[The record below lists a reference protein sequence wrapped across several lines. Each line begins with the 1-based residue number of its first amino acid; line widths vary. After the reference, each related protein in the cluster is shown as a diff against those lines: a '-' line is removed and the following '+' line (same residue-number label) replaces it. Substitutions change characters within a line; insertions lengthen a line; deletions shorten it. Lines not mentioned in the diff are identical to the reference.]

1 MTKKITNL
9 TVNEKIRVTSKL
21 VDMTGT
27 TPVVLV
33 NRGGLYNFNKGVLLF
48 VKLDMDLAKT
58 NNRLGEGFFDIIGDL
73 NLDIKDIRLLKTN
86 LNNIYDDTI
95 LAAAQSLSIDENVED
110 RIIIEGKKSTDFA
123 INNISRFRFD
133 ISKLV
138 GELNYED
145 RYQIIFA
152 VAVKALKSDTKFS
165 IYNPEE
171 IKEQA
176 EICGVNITR
185 VSGLNNLYKY
195 DKKEIG
201 PVTEYINLFTGS
213 LITIIKTVSTKSNK
227 TPLGL
232 NIAYNRGKENSLN
245 LINNRLTTS
254 AQYEIVKNSDIYYIE
269 DYTGARKYYYLKT
282 ISKSQEL
289 IKMLGIK
296 HLEGYQTFYLCE
308 EDYSYLLENQNGE
321 ITEIKVYNKIDDL
334 VEFTI
339 SNGLTKIKKVKTKTS
354 DIIYRWTNNKLTT
367 ILDNLNTSDKLYIS
381 YDELSR
387 IKEIKTNQQQNYKVT
402 ISYTSGG
409 YEFTY
414 YINDLQASK
423 LVYEDGNSELT
434 INYHKTYGVT
444 EEDKIVTIHKN
455 SFLIYDRVELS
466 ESQIKV
472 ANEEVKVTA
481 KKYYEYYKG
490 LTKSTDIFGNK
501 LYYYFGNAG
510 TCEMIMDGKARIK
523 SYEYSNNFEIPR
535 LIRESDVQNN
545 GKCLIENAS
554 FESDNNL
561 FEKETL
567 GWKISGNVASK
578 LEVRRGGVYKQ
589 RYLHISHEE
598 SETIVITQDLKNIEQ
613 NNYELVGFVKLK
625 QTEENNKVKL
635 KLALKGSYNLNQNT
649 VNYQKEVEETK
660 ETINFKKLTT
670 GKLTLPEGITN
681 LKMQIEI
688 TITGGKGEV
697 SLDDFK
703 LYPNENNSI
712 DNIIEN
718 GHLESIKNQLPIGYK
733 FENISTD
740 RTVDGI
746 VFNDCRDEH
755 LPVLG
760 NYVMHFSSCI
770 EDTNINKTM
779 TKEIKIRGKANDV
792 YTFSAFGKG
801 EVTSNQTFKISIIA
815 TKSSIRV
822 GYKEIE
828 FRKNFDQ
835 WQAVIGQMETTG
847 TYDKIVVKISY
858 NGTKDVYVDCI
869 QLRNSSYGIN
879 YSYDKSGN
887 LSEIIENNKSINLLY
902 GDNNALKKVINAN
915 GTSYDL
921 EYNEEGNLKEIKNV
935 NGIKIE
941 YIYDNNQNVTET
953 KVYNNQECLYS
964 TKATYDS
971 NNNKTSTTD
980 EFGKIT
986 RYEYEKV
993 NTIKNI
999 KYSNQLIKEY
1009 KYDELDN
1016 LKKVLMSK
1024 KSGSTTNNLQANE
1037 IAGYNALN
1045 DIVGIGELRGT
1056 RYTYT
1061 YDKYGRI
1068 VEIACGE
1075 NNKTL
1080 EKYGYKER
1088 SNTCIDSIIYEHE
1101 LGNNTGKKT
1110 KYYYDDEDRVIKIT
1124 KQAEDEEEII
1134 NYQYDEMGNVSQAQE
1149 VKNGTEHYYSY
1160 NEDKLIRYI
1169 NSNDEQIEYEYD
1181 KLNNV
1186 QSINYRNNQY
1196 QRTYDYFY
1204 DYETTNKTITSY
1216 FNKLNEKYQNEIVL
1230 AGKTGNGMYGLYQKE
1245 NTAKIN
1251 SEKNYDTY
1259 VFKDKYDSISYDLDT
1274 ANVNRANNDFK
1285 SEFISDKTILLWIL
1299 PTSQTIVGQ
1308 ENIII
1313 LGKNIVDSQGSLTN
1327 KSIANL
1333 YVTEDGK
1340 LAYRTSGS
1348 TTLKGETTSMLK
1360 PNEWNLI
1367 GISINR
1373 KNQSKK
1379 TYCKIMLNEEITSS
1393 FEIDE
1398 KVEDI
1403 KYLTIANKLETNTTI
1418 QTTSN
1423 QNPNDNLLKIPFE
1436 LTMIM
1441 IGIDQYTQSDI
1452 KQIYREGK
1460 EVLTANISTQGYGMS
1475 YEQKDKIKEGYELI
1489 SLNGNAVSTNGR
1501 VPTINKTVELTSND
1515 KDGMFIT
1522 DTILRRMVYY
1532 NNITKTN
1539 QNALSV
1545 LAYELGLKEE
1555 GTVSLR
1561 FKYDEKLARN
1571 NNTIITFKK
1580 EQTEIL
1586 SFYFNESKNLKVS
1599 INGKE
1604 VASNIIISEDWNSL
1618 TFTYK
1623 NNMLLYYINGVR
1635 KKAMT
1640 LTKIDLTSSTTYVG
1654 NINEYGEK
1662 TYSGRFEKLIF
1673 NNEYSSDIECQKLN
1687 KIDTINIY
1695 YGQNQLGQVVRKE
1708 IDTGKNKIQINYE
1721 YDKTRISKEKHED
1734 EDIAYTYNEV
1744 GKISRRQVIKA
1755 NEVIEDVSYEYN
1767 ELGMLIKEQN
1777 NLTDQIKEY
1786 EYDGNG
1792 DRTAYY
1798 EKKGEIVEREYDY
1811 SYNDDDEF
1819 DALTRIKDI
1828 KNNKTYYI
1836 TYGANKCGQPIKMW
1850 LKEKEQNLL
1859 WEDKNL
1865 IQIGEHIK
1873 YSYNTEGIRTK
1884 KETEEGTTEYSLI
1897 GSKIMKME
1905 KVTSSG
1911 KITMYFTYDQRD
1923 ELQSVT
1929 ESNKEYYYIKDIT
1942 GNIIKIKD
1950 EEGNSIVEYKYD
1962 AYGKVEKTI
1971 IENNNVSKYNPFIYK
1986 GYYYDEETELYYC
1999 NTRYYSPEIGRW
2011 ISIDDVST
2019 LNPSSING
2027 LNLYSYANN
2036 NPINIHYNTTLASA
2050 GFVGGGMLSSIG
2062 SSVGG
2067 GLMYVSGSGN
2077 LSSPSRNLSSVPGW
2091 LGTLSTGLDHGFTMI
2106 NPIRS
2111 AIACLQFTDLWDL
2124 MRLDG
2129 VTELPGTL
2137 SKVAT
2142 GIGWGLSIAGGAIA
2156 GYEKYA
2162 SGASL
2167 SSAIAGGIINAGI
2180 SIGAMY
2186 ASTAIATAAMGALV
2200 ASSLAIPGGVIIV
2213 GGAIIAV
2220 VAGIA
2225 INHLFTKLEIGG
2237 NTIEGHLNDFVDWLI
2252 FWD

>member
-27 TPVVLV
+27 TPVVVV

-58 NNRLGEGFFDIIGDL
+58 NNRLGEGYFDIIGDL

-95 LAAAQSLSIDENVED
+95 LAAAQSISIDENVED

-321 ITEIKVYNKIDDL
+321 ITEIKVYNKTDDL

-339 SNGLTKIKKVKTKTS
+339 SNGLTKIKKIKTKTS

-423 LVYEDGNSELT
+423 LVYEDGNNELT

-598 SETIVITQDLKNIEQ
+598 DETIVITQDLKNIEQ

-649 VNYQKEVEETK
+649 VNYQKKVEETK

-801 EVTSNQTFKISIIA
+801 EVTSNQTFKISVIA

-1024 KSGSTTNNLQANE
+1024 KSGSTTNNLQVNE

-1088 SNTCIDSIIYEHE
+1088 SNTYIDSIIYEHE

-1186 QSINYRNNQY
+1186 QSINYRDNQY

-1436 LTMIM
+1436 LSMIM

-1522 DTILRRMVYY
+1522 DTILKRMVYY

-1640 LTKIDLTSSTTYVG
+1640 LTKIDLTSSTTYIG

-1792 DRTAYY
+1792 DRTAYC
-1798 EKKGEIVEREYDY
+1798 EKKGEIVEKEYNY

-1836 TYGANKCGQPIKMW
+1836 TYDANKCGQPIKMW

-2011 ISIDDVST
+2011 ISIDDVDYLDPESV
-2019 LNPSSING
+2019 SG
-2027 LNLYSYANN
+2027 LNLYCYCMND
-2036 NPINIHYNTTLASA
+2036 PINKYDPSGHFVISAIIIGAGIGFLTSYISDVISEMQDGFDWSDFNTFEDNWLKYVGATL
-2050 GFVGGGMLSSIG
+2050 GGAI
-2062 SSVGG
+2062 G
-2067 GLMYVSGSGN
+2067 GLGAGLATTILANGVGNMVEAAFSGDISNFGDAMIQFALGGVLGGLGYGASKYVAGIFADKKISGILGN
-2077 LSSPSRNLSSVPGW
+2077 LSDNTKVNKRLAKAGFGNLKIGKHGITTVHEKMYKK
-2091 LGTLSTGLDHGFTMI
+2091 LGFEAL
-2106 NPIRS
+2106 
-2111 AIACLQFTDLWDL
+2111 
-2124 MRLDG
+2124 
-2129 VTELPGTL
+2129 E
-2137 SKVAT
+2137 K
-2142 GIGWGLSIAGGAIA
+2142 GLSY
-2156 GYEKYA
+2156 GYD
-2162 SGASL
+2162 
-2167 SSAIAGGIINAGI
+2167 
-2180 SIGAMY
+2180 
-2186 ASTAIATAAMGALV
+2186 
-2200 ASSLAIPGGVIIV
+2200 IIV
-2213 GGAIIAV
+2213 G
-2220 VAGIA
+2220 
-2225 INHLFTKLEIGG
+2225 F
-2237 NTIEGHLNDFVDWLI
+2237 I
-2252 FWD
+2252 F

>member
-27 TPVVLV
+27 TPVVVV
-33 NRGGLYNFNKGVLLF
+33 NQGGLYNFNKGVLLF

-58 NNRLGEGFFDIIGDL
+58 NNRLGEGYFDIIGDF

-110 RIIIEGKKSTDFA
+110 RIIIEGKKSADFA

-171 IKEQA
+171 IKELA
-176 EICGVNITR
+176 EICGVKITR

-213 LITIIKTVSTKSNK
+213 LITIIKMVSTNSNK

-232 NIAYNRGKENSLN
+232 SIAYNRGKENSLN

-321 ITEIKVYNKIDDL
+321 TTEIKVYNKIDDL

-367 ILDNLNTSDKLYIS
+367 IQDNLNTSNKLYIR

-402 ISYTSGG
+402 ISYTSEG

-414 YINDLQASK
+414 YINNLQASK

-501 LYYYFGNAG
+501 LYYYFENAG
-510 TCEMIMDGKARIK
+510 TCEMIMDDKARIK

-733 FENISTD
+733 FVNISTD

-746 VFNDCRDEH
+746 VLNDCRDEH

-770 EDTNINKTM
+770 DDTNIDKIM

-801 EVTSNQTFKISIIA
+801 EVTSNQSFKISITA
-815 TKSSIRV
+815 TKSLIRV

-828 FRKNFDQ
+828 FRKNFNQ

-847 TYDKIVVKISY
+847 AYDKIVVKISY

-999 KYSNQLIKEY
+999 KYSNRLIKEY

-1024 KSGSTTNNLQANE
+1024 KLGSTTSNLQANE
-1037 IAGYNALN
+1037 IVGYNALN

-1088 SNTCIDSIIYEHE
+1088 SNTYIDSIIYEHE

-1186 QSINYRNNQY
+1186 QSINYRDNQY

-1274 ANVNRANNDFK
+1274 ANVNRANNYFK

-1367 GISINR
+1367 GISVNR

-1436 LTMIM
+1436 LSMIM

-1539 QNALSV
+1539 QNVLSV

-1640 LTKIDLTSSTTYVG
+1640 LTKIDLTSSTTYIG

-1798 EKKGEIVEREYDY
+1798 EKKGEIVEKEYDY

-1836 TYGANKCGQPIKMW
+1836 TYDANKCGQPIKMW
-1850 LKEKEQNLL
+1850 LKGKEQNLL

-1873 YSYNTEGIRTK
+1873 YSYNTKGIRTK
-1884 KETEEGTTEYSLI
+1884 KETEEGTTEYRLI

-2011 ISIDDVST
+2011 ISIDDVDYLDPESV
-2019 LNPSSING
+2019 SG
-2027 LNLYSYANN
+2027 LNLYCYCIND
-2036 NPINIHYNTTLASA
+2036 PINKYDPSGHFVISAIIIGAGIGFLTSYISDVISEMQDGFDWSDFNTFEDNWLKYVGATL
-2050 GFVGGGMLSSIG
+2050 GGAI
-2062 SSVGG
+2062 G
-2067 GLMYVSGSGN
+2067 GLGAGLATTILANGVGNMVEAAFSGDISNFGDAMIQFALGGVLGGLGYGASKYVAGIFADKKISGILGN
-2077 LSSPSRNLSSVPGW
+2077 LSDNTKVNKRLAKAGFGNLKIGKHGITTVHEKMYKK
-2091 LGTLSTGLDHGFTMI
+2091 LGFEAL
-2106 NPIRS
+2106 
-2111 AIACLQFTDLWDL
+2111 
-2124 MRLDG
+2124 
-2129 VTELPGTL
+2129 E
-2137 SKVAT
+2137 K
-2142 GIGWGLSIAGGAIA
+2142 GLSY
-2156 GYEKYA
+2156 GYD
-2162 SGASL
+2162 
-2167 SSAIAGGIINAGI
+2167 
-2180 SIGAMY
+2180 
-2186 ASTAIATAAMGALV
+2186 
-2200 ASSLAIPGGVIIV
+2200 IIV
-2213 GGAIIAV
+2213 G
-2220 VAGIA
+2220 
-2225 INHLFTKLEIGG
+2225 F
-2237 NTIEGHLNDFVDWLI
+2237 I
-2252 FWD
+2252 F

>member
-1 MTKKITNL
+1 
-9 TVNEKIRVTSKL
+9 
-21 VDMTGT
+21 MTGT
-27 TPVVLV
+27 TPVVVV

-58 NNRLGEGFFDIIGDL
+58 NNRLGEGYFDIIGDL

-95 LAAAQSLSIDENVED
+95 LAAAQSISIDENVED

-254 AQYEIVKNSDIYYIE
+254 AQYEIVKNSDVYYIE

-561 FEKETL
+561 FGKETL

-746 VFNDCRDEH
+746 VLNDCRDEH

-801 EVTSNQTFKISIIA
+801 EVTSNQTFKISVIA

-828 FRKNFDQ
+828 FRKNFNQ

-1088 SNTCIDSIIYEHE
+1088 SNTYIDSIIYEHE

-1186 QSINYRNNQY
+1186 QSINYRDNQY

-1274 ANVNRANNDFK
+1274 ANVNRANNDFR

-1313 LGKNIVDSQGSLTN
+1313 LEKNIVDSQGSLTN

-1850 LKEKEQNLL
+1850 LKGKEQNLL
-1859 WEDKNL
+1859 WEDKNI

-1873 YSYNTEGIRTK
+1873 YSYNTKGIRTK

-1971 IENNNVSKYNPFIYK
+1971 IENNSVSKYNPFIYK

-2091 LGTLSTGLDHGFTMI
+2091 LGTLSTGLDHGFTII

-2142 GIGWGLSIAGGAIA
+2142 GIGWGLSIAGGAI
-2156 GYEKYA
+2156 
-2162 SGASL
+2162 
-2167 SSAIAGGIINAGI
+2167 
-2180 SIGAMY
+2180 
-2186 ASTAIATAAMGALV
+2186 
-2200 ASSLAIPGGVIIV
+2200 IV
-2213 GGAIIAV
+2213 GWAIIAV

>member
-27 TPVVLV
+27 TPVVVV

-58 NNRLGEGFFDIIGDL
+58 NNRLGEGYFDIIGDL

-110 RIIIEGKKSTDFA
+110 RIIIEGKKSADFA

-321 ITEIKVYNKIDDL
+321 ITEIKVYNKTDDL

-354 DIIYRWTNNKLTT
+354 DIVYIWTNNKLTT

-402 ISYTSGG
+402 ISYTSEG

-481 KKYYEYYKG
+481 MKYYEYYKG

-598 SETIVITQDLKNIEQ
+598 DETIVITQDLKNIEQ

-718 GHLESIKNQLPIGYK
+718 GHLESIKNQLPMGYK

-746 VFNDCRDEH
+746 VLNDCRDEH

-779 TKEIKIRGKANDV
+779 SKEIKIRGKANDV

-801 EVTSNQTFKISIIA
+801 EVTSNQTFKISVIA

-1024 KSGSTTNNLQANE
+1024 KSGSTTSNLQANE

-1088 SNTCIDSIIYEHE
+1088 SNTYIDSIIYEHE

-1186 QSINYRNNQY
+1186 QSINYRDNQY

-1230 AGKTGNGMYGLYQKE
+1230 AGKTGKGMYGLYQKE

-1274 ANVNRANNDFK
+1274 ANVNRANNYFK

-1403 KYLTIANKLETNTTI
+1403 KYLTIANKIETNTTI
-1418 QTTSN
+1418 QTTSD

-1436 LTMIM
+1436 LSMII

-1640 LTKIDLTSSTTYVG
+1640 LTKIDLTSSTTYIG

-1662 TYSGRFEKLIF
+1662 TCSGRFEKLIF

-1798 EKKGEIVEREYDY
+1798 EKKGEIVEKEYDY

-1819 DALTRIKDI
+1819 DALTIIKDI

-1836 TYGANKCGQPIKMW
+1836 TYDANKCGQPIKMW

-1999 NTRYYSPEIGRW
+1999 NTRYYSPEIGRFLQV
-2011 ISIDDVST
+2011 SDVSE
-2019 LNPSSING
+2019 LNPHSING
-2027 LNLYSYANN
+2027 LNLYAYANN
-2036 NPINIHYNTTLASA
+2036 NPISYSYNNVSKKIVPTLSSFAMSTNMNVVLIPSTTGGSANKTSTNPLSFSVGLLTPEKYEMPSWMSVYAFYAKGTLGWGYTFGDGYSLASFSTGVLDA
-2050 GFVGGGMLSSIG
+2050 TFHTPKWFSSLPNDHCANPNIYLGFGTWNVNA
-2062 SSVGG
+2062 SVG
-2067 GLMYVSGSGN
+2067 
-2077 LSSPSRNLSSVPGW
+2077 
-2091 LGTLSTGLDHGFTMI
+2091 
-2106 NPIRS
+2106 
-2111 AIACLQFTDLWDL
+2111 
-2124 MRLDG
+2124 
-2129 VTELPGTL
+2129 
-2137 SKVAT
+2137 
-2142 GIGWGLSIAGGAIA
+2142 
-2156 GYEKYA
+2156 
-2162 SGASL
+2162 
-2167 SSAIAGGIINAGI
+2167 AGI
-2180 SIGAMY
+2180 SGTAEIISGTVGLQFGNAISIGVKGY
-2186 ASTAIATAAMGALV
+2186 VGIGFTIDFTNGIKFGIGLGLGYEI
-2200 ASSLAIPGGVIIV
+2200 SLNIDWYQ
-2213 GGAIIAV
+2213 
-2220 VAGIA
+2220 
-2225 INHLFTKLEIGG
+2225 LF
-2237 NTIEGHLNDFVDWLI
+2237 H
-2252 FWD
+2252 

>member
-27 TPVVLV
+27 TPVVVV
-33 NRGGLYNFNKGVLLF
+33 NQGGLYNFNKGVLLF

-110 RIIIEGKKSTDFA
+110 RIIIEGKKSADFA

-171 IKEQA
+171 IKELA

-213 LITIIKTVSTKSNK
+213 LITIIKMVSTNSNK

-232 NIAYNRGKENSLN
+232 SIAYNRGKENSLN

-321 ITEIKVYNKIDDL
+321 TTEIKVYNKIDDL

-339 SNGLTKIKKVKTKTS
+339 SNGLTKIKKVRTKTS

-367 ILDNLNTSDKLYIS
+367 IQDNLNTSNKLYIR

-423 LVYEDGNSELT
+423 LVYEEGNNELT

-510 TCEMIMDGKARIK
+510 TCEMIMDDKARIK

-598 SETIVITQDLKNIEQ
+598 DETIVITQDLKNIEQ

-697 SLDDFK
+697 ALDDFK

-733 FENISTD
+733 FVNISTD

-746 VFNDCRDEH
+746 VLNDCRDEH

-770 EDTNINKTM
+770 DDTNIDKIM

-801 EVTSNQTFKISIIA
+801 EVTSNQSFKISITA
-815 TKSSIRV
+815 TKSLIRV

-828 FRKNFDQ
+828 FRKNFNQ

-847 TYDKIVVKISY
+847 AYDKIVVRISY

-921 EYNEEGNLKEIKNV
+921 EYNEEGNLKEIKDI

-941 YIYDNNQNVTET
+941 YTYDNNQNVTEK

-999 KYSNQLIKEY
+999 KYSNRLIKEY

-1024 KSGSTTNNLQANE
+1024 KLGSTTSNLQANE
-1037 IAGYNALN
+1037 IVGYNALN

-1088 SNTCIDSIIYEHE
+1088 NNTYIDSIIYEHE

-1186 QSINYRNNQY
+1186 QSINYRDNQY

-1230 AGKTGNGMYGLYQKE
+1230 AGKTGKGMYGLYQKE

-1274 ANVNRANNDFK
+1274 ANVNRANNYFK

-1327 KSIANL
+1327 KTIANL

-1436 LTMIM
+1436 LSMIM

-1640 LTKIDLTSSTTYVG
+1640 LTKIDLTSSTTYIG

-1662 TYSGRFEKLIF
+1662 TCSGRFEKLIF

-1798 EKKGEIVEREYDY
+1798 EKKGEIVEKEYDY

-1836 TYGANKCGQPIKMW
+1836 TYDANKCGQPIKMW

-1873 YSYNTEGIRTK
+1873 YSYNTKGIRTK
-1884 KETEEGTTEYSLI
+1884 KETEEGTIEYSLI

-1999 NTRYYSPEIGRW
+1999 NTRYYSPELGRFLQV
-2011 ISIDDVST
+2011 SDVSE
-2019 LNPSSING
+2019 LNPHSING
-2027 LNLYSYANN
+2027 LNLYAYANN
-2036 NPINIHYNTTLASA
+2036 NPISYSYNNVSKKIVPTLSSSAMSTNMNVVLIPSTIGGSANKASTNPLSFSVGLLTPEKYEMPSWMSVYAFYAKGTLGWGYTFGDGYSLASFSTGVLDA
-2050 GFVGGGMLSSIG
+2050 TFHTPKWFSSLPNDHLANPNIYLGFGTWNVNA
-2062 SSVGG
+2062 SVG
-2067 GLMYVSGSGN
+2067 
-2077 LSSPSRNLSSVPGW
+2077 
-2091 LGTLSTGLDHGFTMI
+2091 
-2106 NPIRS
+2106 
-2111 AIACLQFTDLWDL
+2111 
-2124 MRLDG
+2124 
-2129 VTELPGTL
+2129 
-2137 SKVAT
+2137 
-2142 GIGWGLSIAGGAIA
+2142 
-2156 GYEKYA
+2156 
-2162 SGASL
+2162 
-2167 SSAIAGGIINAGI
+2167 AGI
-2180 SIGAMY
+2180 SGTAEIISGTVGLQFGDAISIDVKGYVGIGFTIDFTNGIKFGIGLGLGY
-2186 ASTAIATAAMGALV
+2186 EI
-2200 ASSLAIPGGVIIV
+2200 SLNIDWYE
-2213 GGAIIAV
+2213 
-2220 VAGIA
+2220 
-2225 INHLFTKLEIGG
+2225 LF
-2237 NTIEGHLNDFVDWLI
+2237 H
-2252 FWD
+2252 

>member
-27 TPVVLV
+27 TPVVVV

-58 NNRLGEGFFDIIGDL
+58 NNRLGEGYFDIIGDL

-269 DYTGARKYYYLKT
+269 DYTGARKYYYFKT

-1088 SNTCIDSIIYEHE
+1088 SNTYIDSIIYEHE

-1274 ANVNRANNDFK
+1274 ANVNRANNYFK

-1313 LGKNIVDSQGSLTN
+1313 FGKNIVDSQGSLTN

-1348 TTLKGETTSMLK
+1348 TTLKGETTSMIK

-1373 KNQSKK
+1373 KNQNKK
-1379 TYCKIMLNEEITSS
+1379 SHCKIMLNEEITSS

-1640 LTKIDLTSSTTYVG
+1640 LTKIDLTSSTTYIG

-1673 NNEYSSDIECQKLN
+1673 NNEYSSDIECQRLN

-1721 YDKTRISKEKHED
+1721 YDKTRISKEKHKD

-1792 DRTAYY
+1792 DRTAYC
-1798 EKKGEIVEREYDY
+1798 EKKGEIVEKEYDY

-1836 TYGANKCGQPIKMW
+1836 TYDANKCGQPIKMW

-2091 LGTLSTGLDHGFTMI
+2091 LGTLSTGLDHGFTII

-2142 GIGWGLSIAGGAIA
+2142 GIGWGLSIAGGAI
-2156 GYEKYA
+2156 
-2162 SGASL
+2162 
-2167 SSAIAGGIINAGI
+2167 
-2180 SIGAMY
+2180 
-2186 ASTAIATAAMGALV
+2186 
-2200 ASSLAIPGGVIIV
+2200 IV
-2213 GGAIIAV
+2213 GWAIIAV

>member
-27 TPVVLV
+27 TPVVVV

-58 NNRLGEGFFDIIGDL
+58 NNRLGEGYFDIIGDL

-95 LAAAQSLSIDENVED
+95 LAAAQSISIDENVED

-254 AQYEIVKNSDIYYIE
+254 AQYEIVKNSDVYYIE

-321 ITEIKVYNKIDDL
+321 ITEIKVYNKTDDL

-339 SNGLTKIKKVKTKTS
+339 SNGLTKIKKIKTKTS

-423 LVYEDGNSELT
+423 LVYEDGNNELT

-746 VFNDCRDEH
+746 VLNDCRDEH

-801 EVTSNQTFKISIIA
+801 EVTSNQTFKISVIA

-1088 SNTCIDSIIYEHE
+1088 SNTYIDSIIYEHE

-1274 ANVNRANNDFK
+1274 ANVNRANNYFK

-1313 LGKNIVDSQGSLTN
+1313 FGKNIVDSQGSLTN

-1348 TTLKGETTSMLK
+1348 TTLKGETTSMIK

-1373 KNQSKK
+1373 KNQNKK
-1379 TYCKIMLNEEITSS
+1379 SHCKIMLNEEITSS

-1436 LTMIM
+1436 LSMII

-1545 LAYELGLKEE
+1545 LAYVLGLKEN

-1586 SFYFNESKNLKVS
+1586 SFYFSESKNLKVS

-1640 LTKIDLTSSTTYVG
+1640 LTKIDLTSSTTYIG

-1673 NNEYSSDIECQKLN
+1673 NNEYSSDIECQRLN

-1721 YDKTRISKEKHED
+1721 YDKTRISKEKHKD

-1792 DRTAYY
+1792 DRTAYC
-1798 EKKGEIVEREYDY
+1798 EKKGEIVEKEYDY

-1836 TYGANKCGQPIKMW
+1836 TYDANKCGQPIKMW
-1850 LKEKEQNLL
+1850 LKGKEQNLL

-1873 YSYNTEGIRTK
+1873 YSYNTKGIRTK
-1884 KETEEGTTEYSLI
+1884 KETEEGTTEYNLI

-1999 NTRYYSPEIGRW
+1999 NTRYYSPELGRFLQV
-2011 ISIDDVST
+2011 SDVSE
-2019 LNPSSING
+2019 LNPHSING
-2027 LNLYSYANN
+2027 LNLYAYANN
-2036 NPINIHYNTTLASA
+2036 NPISYSYNNVSKKIVPTLSSSAMSTNMNVVLIPSTIGGSANKTSTNPLSFSVGLLTPEKYEMPSWMSGYAFYAKGTLGWGYTFGDGYSLASFSTGVLDA
-2050 GFVGGGMLSSIG
+2050 TFHTPKWFSSLPNDHLANPNIYLGFGTWNVNA
-2062 SSVGG
+2062 SVG
-2067 GLMYVSGSGN
+2067 
-2077 LSSPSRNLSSVPGW
+2077 
-2091 LGTLSTGLDHGFTMI
+2091 
-2106 NPIRS
+2106 
-2111 AIACLQFTDLWDL
+2111 
-2124 MRLDG
+2124 
-2129 VTELPGTL
+2129 
-2137 SKVAT
+2137 
-2142 GIGWGLSIAGGAIA
+2142 
-2156 GYEKYA
+2156 
-2162 SGASL
+2162 
-2167 SSAIAGGIINAGI
+2167 AGI
-2180 SIGAMY
+2180 SGTAEIISGTVGLQFGDAISIDVKGYVGIGFTIDFTNGIKFGIGLGLGY
-2186 ASTAIATAAMGALV
+2186 EI
-2200 ASSLAIPGGVIIV
+2200 SLNIDWYE
-2213 GGAIIAV
+2213 
-2220 VAGIA
+2220 
-2225 INHLFTKLEIGG
+2225 LF
-2237 NTIEGHLNDFVDWLI
+2237 H
-2252 FWD
+2252 

>member
-27 TPVVLV
+27 TPVVVV

-321 ITEIKVYNKIDDL
+321 ITEIKVYNKTDDL

-339 SNGLTKIKKVKTKTS
+339 SNGLTKIKKIKTKTS

-423 LVYEDGNSELT
+423 LVYEDGNNELT

-510 TCEMIMDGKARIK
+510 TCEMIMDDKARIK

-746 VFNDCRDEH
+746 VLNDCRDEH

-971 NNNKTSTTD
+971 NNNNKTSTTD

-1088 SNTCIDSIIYEHE
+1088 SNTYIDSIIYEHE

-1373 KNQSKK
+1373 KNQNKK
-1379 TYCKIMLNEEITSS
+1379 SHCKIVLNEEITSS

-1436 LTMIM
+1436 LSMIM

-1640 LTKIDLTSSTTYVG
+1640 LTKIDLTSSTTYIG

-1673 NNEYSSDIECQKLN
+1673 NNEYSSDIECQRLN

-1798 EKKGEIVEREYDY
+1798 EKKGEIVEKEYDY

-1836 TYGANKCGQPIKMW
+1836 TYDANKCGQPIKMW

-1873 YSYNTEGIRTK
+1873 YSYNTKGIRTK

-2011 ISIDDVST
+2011 ISIDDVDYLDPESV
-2019 LNPSSING
+2019 SG
-2027 LNLYSYANN
+2027 LNLYCYCMND
-2036 NPINIHYNTTLASA
+2036 PINKYDPSGHFVISAIIIGAGIGFLTSYISDVISEMQDGFDWSDFNTFEDNWLKYVGATL
-2050 GFVGGGMLSSIG
+2050 GGAI
-2062 SSVGG
+2062 G
-2067 GLMYVSGSGN
+2067 GLGAGLATTILANGVGNMVEAAFSGDISNFGDAMIQFALGGVLGGLGYGASKYVAGIFADKKISGILGN
-2077 LSSPSRNLSSVPGW
+2077 LSDNTKVNKRLAKAGFGNLKIGKHGITTVHEKMYKK
-2091 LGTLSTGLDHGFTMI
+2091 LGFEAL
-2106 NPIRS
+2106 
-2111 AIACLQFTDLWDL
+2111 
-2124 MRLDG
+2124 
-2129 VTELPGTL
+2129 E
-2137 SKVAT
+2137 K
-2142 GIGWGLSIAGGAIA
+2142 GLSY
-2156 GYEKYA
+2156 GYD
-2162 SGASL
+2162 
-2167 SSAIAGGIINAGI
+2167 
-2180 SIGAMY
+2180 
-2186 ASTAIATAAMGALV
+2186 
-2200 ASSLAIPGGVIIV
+2200 IIV
-2213 GGAIIAV
+2213 G
-2220 VAGIA
+2220 
-2225 INHLFTKLEIGG
+2225 F
-2237 NTIEGHLNDFVDWLI
+2237 I
-2252 FWD
+2252 F

>member
-27 TPVVLV
+27 TPVVVV

-58 NNRLGEGFFDIIGDL
+58 NNRLGEGYFDIIGDL

-95 LAAAQSLSIDENVED
+95 LAAAQSISIDENVED

-321 ITEIKVYNKIDDL
+321 TTEIKVYNKIDDL

-746 VFNDCRDEH
+746 VLNDCRDEH

-822 GYKEIE
+822 GCKEIE

-1088 SNTCIDSIIYEHE
+1088 SNTYIDSIIYEHE

-1274 ANVNRANNDFK
+1274 ANVNRANDNFK

-1436 LTMIM
+1436 LSMIM

-1586 SFYFNESKNLKVS
+1586 SFYFSESKNLKVS

-1640 LTKIDLTSSTTYVG
+1640 LTKIDLTSSTTYIG

-1673 NNEYSSDIECQKLN
+1673 NNEYSSDIECQRLN

-1798 EKKGEIVEREYDY
+1798 EKKGEIVEKEYDY

-1836 TYGANKCGQPIKMW
+1836 TYDANKCGQPIKMW
-1850 LKEKEQNLL
+1850 LKGKEQNLL

-1873 YSYNTEGIRTK
+1873 YSYNTKGIRTK

-2011 ISIDDVST
+2011 ISIDDVDYLDSE
-2019 LNPSSING
+2019 SING
-2027 LNLYSYANN
+2027 LNLYCYCMNDPVNYAD
-2036 NPINIHYNTTLASA
+2036 PSGHSVILAMLLGAGIGLVVGLGSQLASDVISNVVTNGFDFSEWEMSSWQTYVGA
-2050 GFVGGGMLSSIG
+2050 GLGGAIG
-2062 SSVGG
+2062 GA
-2067 GLMYVSGSGN
+2067 LT
-2077 LSSPSRNLSSVPGW
+2077 PF
-2091 LGTLSTGLDHGFTMI
+2091 LG
-2106 NPIRS
+2106 P
-2111 AIACLQFTDLWDL
+2111 
-2124 MRLDG
+2124 
-2129 VTELPGTL
+2129 
-2137 SKVAT
+2137 VAT
-2142 GIGWGLSIAGGAIA
+2142 GFITGASSTVISMGLSNIT
-2156 GYEKYA
+2156 
-2162 SGASL
+2162 GASNYSL
-2167 SSAIAGGIINAGI
+2167 GEIFATSLLIGSVSGITAGI
-2180 SIGAMY
+2180 LDNVKIPDVNSGRGSLTAVSKQINTKLVNGSIKNVSIKTIGKMAALNAIY
-2186 ASTAIATAAMGALV
+2186 SAPFTAING
-2200 ASSLAIPGGVIIV
+2200 
-2213 GGAIIAV
+2213 
-2220 VAGIA
+2220 
-2225 INHLFTKLEIGG
+2225 LFTNGVVLS
-2237 NTIEGHLNDFVDWLI
+2237 HAY
-2252 FWD
+2252 

>member
-27 TPVVLV
+27 TPVVVV

-321 ITEIKVYNKIDDL
+321 TTEIKVYNKIDDL

-746 VFNDCRDEH
+746 VLNDCRDEH

-801 EVTSNQTFKISIIA
+801 EVTSNQTFKISVIA

-941 YIYDNNQNVTET
+941 YVYDNNQNVTET

-1088 SNTCIDSIIYEHE
+1088 SNTYIDSIIYEHE

-1274 ANVNRANNDFK
+1274 ANVNRANNDFR

-1313 LGKNIVDSQGSLTN
+1313 LEKNIVDSQGSLTN

-1640 LTKIDLTSSTTYVG
+1640 LTKIDLTSSTTYIG

-1777 NLTDQIKEY
+1777 NLTDQTKEY

-1792 DRTAYY
+1792 DRTAYC
-1798 EKKGEIVEREYDY
+1798 EKKGEIVEKEYNY

-1836 TYGANKCGQPIKMW
+1836 TYDANKCGQPIKMW
-1850 LKEKEQNLL
+1850 LKGKEQNLL

-2011 ISIDDVST
+2011 ISIDDVDY
-2019 LNPSSING
+2019 LDPESISG
-2027 LNLYSYANN
+2027 LNLYCYCMND
-2036 NPINIHYNTTLASA
+2036 PINKYDPSGHFAISLLVGLAVSFVIGSVASAISQYVQYGDVNWLQAGVDGLFAVASTALAYTGIGLIGSIAAGAGMGLAQYTLDSAVFHDDFSWSGALIATGLGALGGLASGRGA
-2050 GFVGGGMLSSIG
+2050 QHFKSIG
-2062 SSVGG
+2062 SNLDDTGRTGVKAILTAFDKYGTGAGYQKVMNLWGG
-2067 GLMYVSGSGN
+2067 RVANSLAKSISQN
-2077 LSSPSRNLSSVPGW
+2077 FTKSALIIW
-2091 LGTLSTGLDHGFTMI
+2091 GTT
-2106 NPIRS
+2106 
-2111 AIACLQFTDLWDL
+2111 A
-2124 MRLDG
+2124 
-2129 VTELPGTL
+2129 
-2137 SKVAT
+2137 AT
-2142 GIGWGLSIAGGAIA
+2142 YGLSYGLGQIDCG
-2156 GYEKYA
+2156 
-2162 SGASL
+2162 
-2167 SSAIAGGIINAGI
+2167 
-2180 SIGAMY
+2180 
-2186 ASTAIATAAMGALV
+2186 
-2200 ASSLAIPGGVIIV
+2200 
-2213 GGAIIAV
+2213 
-2220 VAGIA
+2220 
-2225 INHLFTKLEIGG
+2225 F
-2237 NTIEGHLNDFVDWLI
+2237 
-2252 FWD
+2252 

>member
-27 TPVVLV
+27 TPVVVV

-176 EICGVNITR
+176 EICGTNITR

-201 PVTEYINLFTGS
+201 SVTEYINLFTGS
-213 LITIIKTVSTKSNK
+213 LITIIKTVSTNSNK

-232 NIAYNRGKENSLN
+232 SIAYNRGKENSLN

-321 ITEIKVYNKIDDL
+321 TTEIKVYNKIDDL

-423 LVYEDGNSELT
+423 LVYEDGNNELT

-481 KKYYEYYKG
+481 TKYYEYYKG
-490 LTKSTDIFGNK
+490 LTKSTDNFGNK

-746 VFNDCRDEH
+746 VLNDCRDEH

-999 KYSNQLIKEY
+999 KYSNRLIKEY

-1088 SNTCIDSIIYEHE
+1088 SNTYIDSIIYEHE

-1186 QSINYRNNQY
+1186 QSINYRDNQY

-1373 KNQSKK
+1373 KNQNKK
-1379 TYCKIMLNEEITSS
+1379 SHCKIMLNEEITSS

-1436 LTMIM
+1436 LSMIM

-1640 LTKIDLTSSTTYVG
+1640 LTKIDLTSSTTYIG

-1798 EKKGEIVEREYDY
+1798 EKKGEIVEKEYDY

-1836 TYGANKCGQPIKMW
+1836 TYDANKCGQPIKMW
-1850 LKEKEQNLL
+1850 LKGKEQNLL

-1986 GYYYDEETELYYC
+1986 GYYYDEEIELYYC

-2011 ISIDDVST
+2011 ISIDDVDYLDPESV
-2019 LNPSSING
+2019 SG
-2027 LNLYSYANN
+2027 LNLYCYCMND
-2036 NPINIHYNTTLASA
+2036 PINKYDPSGHFVISAIIIGAGIGFLTSYISDVISEMQDGFDWSDFNTFEDNWLKYVGATL
-2050 GFVGGGMLSSIG
+2050 GGAI
-2062 SSVGG
+2062 G
-2067 GLMYVSGSGN
+2067 GLGAGLATTILANGVGNMVEAAFSGDISNFGDAMIQFALGGVLGGLGYGASKYVAGIFADKKISGILGN
-2077 LSSPSRNLSSVPGW
+2077 LSDNTKVNKRLAKAGFGNLKIGKHGITTVHEKMYKK
-2091 LGTLSTGLDHGFTMI
+2091 LGFEAL
-2106 NPIRS
+2106 
-2111 AIACLQFTDLWDL
+2111 
-2124 MRLDG
+2124 
-2129 VTELPGTL
+2129 E
-2137 SKVAT
+2137 K
-2142 GIGWGLSIAGGAIA
+2142 GLSY
-2156 GYEKYA
+2156 GYD
-2162 SGASL
+2162 
-2167 SSAIAGGIINAGI
+2167 
-2180 SIGAMY
+2180 
-2186 ASTAIATAAMGALV
+2186 
-2200 ASSLAIPGGVIIV
+2200 IIV
-2213 GGAIIAV
+2213 G
-2220 VAGIA
+2220 
-2225 INHLFTKLEIGG
+2225 F
-2237 NTIEGHLNDFVDWLI
+2237 I
-2252 FWD
+2252 F

>member
-27 TPVVLV
+27 TPVVVV

-58 NNRLGEGFFDIIGDL
+58 NNRLGEGYFDIIGDL

-321 ITEIKVYNKIDDL
+321 TTEIKVYNKIDDL

-354 DIIYRWTNNKLTT
+354 DIVYIWTNNKLTT

-481 KKYYEYYKG
+481 TKYYEYYKG
-490 LTKSTDIFGNK
+490 LTKSTDNFGNK

-598 SETIVITQDLKNIEQ
+598 SETIVITQDFKNIEQ

-746 VFNDCRDEH
+746 VLNDCRDEH

-941 YIYDNNQNVTET
+941 YVYDNNQNVTET

-999 KYSNQLIKEY
+999 KYSNRLIKEY

-1024 KSGSTTNNLQANE
+1024 KLGSTTSNLQANE
-1037 IAGYNALN
+1037 IVGYNALN

-1088 SNTCIDSIIYEHE
+1088 SNTYIDSIIYEHE

-1186 QSINYRNNQY
+1186 QSINYRDNQY

-1230 AGKTGNGMYGLYQKE
+1230 AGKTGKGMYGLYQKE

-1274 ANVNRANNDFK
+1274 ANVNRANNYFK

-1373 KNQSKK
+1373 KNQNKK
-1379 TYCKIMLNEEITSS
+1379 SHCKIMLNEEITSS

-1418 QTTSN
+1418 QTTSD

-1436 LTMIM
+1436 LSMIM

-1635 KKAMT
+1635 KKAIT
-1640 LTKIDLTSSTTYVG
+1640 LTKIDLTSSTTYIG

-1673 NNEYSSDIECQKLN
+1673 NNEYSSDIECQRLN

-1777 NLTDQIKEY
+1777 NLTNQIKEY
-1786 EYDGNG
+1786 EYDENG

-1798 EKKGEIVEREYDY
+1798 EKKGEIVEKEYDY
-1811 SYNDDDEF
+1811 SYNDDEF

-1836 TYGANKCGQPIKMW
+1836 TYDANKCGQPIKMW

-1873 YSYNTEGIRTK
+1873 YSYNTKGIRTK

-2011 ISIDDVST
+2011 ISIDDVDYLDPETVS
-2019 LNPSSING
+2019 G
-2027 LNLYSYANN
+2027 LNLYCYCMNEPVNYKQRTVSSSGS
-2036 NPINIHYNTTLASA
+2036 IT
-2050 GFVGGGMLSSIG
+2050 VSSI
-2062 SSVGG
+2062 SVGG
-2067 GLMYVSGSGN
+2067 FTGGRISANAVKQIAKTLSPKSSGFNLFGYELRTSAGWNTSPDIATSFFGRIGFSSYITHTQGQSGVLYAFAGSTSDVMNWFGTTYYAGVGINLFDILGVEAYVETVGIGAQVSIGN
-2077 LSSPSRNLSSVPGW
+2077 FSVGANINLIGGTSITFGWDTDLGNGMTRTDGFTIGVNTGCLVAVICWIYKFVTTGDPSPVPG
-2091 LGTLSTGLDHGFTMI
+2091 
-2106 NPIRS
+2106 
-2111 AIACLQFTDLWDL
+2111 LQ
-2124 MRLDG
+2124 
-2129 VTELPGTL
+2129 P
-2137 SKVAT
+2137 A
-2142 GIGWGLSIAGGAIA
+2142 
-2156 GYEKYA
+2156 
-2162 SGASL
+2162 
-2167 SSAIAGGIINAGI
+2167 
-2180 SIGAMY
+2180 
-2186 ASTAIATAAMGALV
+2186 
-2200 ASSLAIPGGVIIV
+2200 
-2213 GGAIIAV
+2213 
-2220 VAGIA
+2220 
-2225 INHLFTKLEIGG
+2225 
-2237 NTIEGHLNDFVDWLI
+2237 
-2252 FWD
+2252 

>member
-27 TPVVLV
+27 TPVVVV

-176 EICGVNITR
+176 EICGTNITR

-201 PVTEYINLFTGS
+201 SVTEYINLFTGS
-213 LITIIKTVSTKSNK
+213 LITIIKTVSTNSNK

-232 NIAYNRGKENSLN
+232 SIAYNRGKENSLN

-321 ITEIKVYNKIDDL
+321 TTEIKVYNKIDDL

-423 LVYEDGNSELT
+423 LVYEDGNNELT

-481 KKYYEYYKG
+481 TKYYEYYKG
-490 LTKSTDIFGNK
+490 LTKSTDNFGNK

-746 VFNDCRDEH
+746 VLNDCRDEH

-999 KYSNQLIKEY
+999 KYSNRLIKEY

-1088 SNTCIDSIIYEHE
+1088 SNTYIDSIIYEHE

-1186 QSINYRNNQY
+1186 QSINYRDNQY

-1373 KNQSKK
+1373 KNQNKK
-1379 TYCKIMLNEEITSS
+1379 SHCKIMLNEEITSS

-1436 LTMIM
+1436 LSMIM

-1640 LTKIDLTSSTTYVG
+1640 LTKIDLTSSTTYIG

-1798 EKKGEIVEREYDY
+1798 EKKGEIVEKEYDY

-1836 TYGANKCGQPIKMW
+1836 TYDANKCGQPIKMW
-1850 LKEKEQNLL
+1850 LKGKEQNLL

-2011 ISIDDVST
+2011 ISIDDVDYLDPESV
-2019 LNPSSING
+2019 SG
-2027 LNLYSYANN
+2027 LNLYCYCMND
-2036 NPINIHYNTTLASA
+2036 PINKYDPSGHFVISAIIIGAGIGFLTSYISDVISEMQDGFDWSDFNTFEDNWLKYVGATL
-2050 GFVGGGMLSSIG
+2050 GGAI
-2062 SSVGG
+2062 G
-2067 GLMYVSGSGN
+2067 GLGAGLATTILANGVGNMVEAAFSGDISNFGDAMIQFALGGVLGGLGYGASKYVAGIFADKKISGILGN
-2077 LSSPSRNLSSVPGW
+2077 LSDNTKVNKRLAKAGFGNLKIGKHGITTVHEKMYKK
-2091 LGTLSTGLDHGFTMI
+2091 LGFEAL
-2106 NPIRS
+2106 
-2111 AIACLQFTDLWDL
+2111 
-2124 MRLDG
+2124 
-2129 VTELPGTL
+2129 E
-2137 SKVAT
+2137 K
-2142 GIGWGLSIAGGAIA
+2142 GLSY
-2156 GYEKYA
+2156 GYD
-2162 SGASL
+2162 
-2167 SSAIAGGIINAGI
+2167 
-2180 SIGAMY
+2180 
-2186 ASTAIATAAMGALV
+2186 
-2200 ASSLAIPGGVIIV
+2200 IIV
-2213 GGAIIAV
+2213 G
-2220 VAGIA
+2220 
-2225 INHLFTKLEIGG
+2225 F
-2237 NTIEGHLNDFVDWLI
+2237 I
-2252 FWD
+2252 F

>member
-27 TPVVLV
+27 TPVVVV

-321 ITEIKVYNKIDDL
+321 ITEIKVYNKTDDL

-481 KKYYEYYKG
+481 TKYYEYYKG
-490 LTKSTDIFGNK
+490 LTKSTDNFGNK

-746 VFNDCRDEH
+746 VLNDCRDEH

-1024 KSGSTTNNLQANE
+1024 KSGSTTSNLQANE

-1088 SNTCIDSIIYEHE
+1088 SNTYIDSIIYEHE

-1186 QSINYRNNQY
+1186 QSINYRDNQY

-1373 KNQSKK
+1373 KNQNKK
-1379 TYCKIMLNEEITSS
+1379 SHCKILLNEEITSS

-1436 LTMIM
+1436 LSMIM

-1640 LTKIDLTSSTTYVG
+1640 LTKIDLTSSTTYIG

-1798 EKKGEIVEREYDY
+1798 EKKGEIVEKEYDY

-1836 TYGANKCGQPIKMW
+1836 TYAANKCGQPIKMW
-1850 LKEKEQNLL
+1850 LKGKEQNLL

-2011 ISIDDVST
+2011 ISIDDVDYLDPESV
-2019 LNPSSING
+2019 SG
-2027 LNLYSYANN
+2027 LNLYCYCMND
-2036 NPINIHYNTTLASA
+2036 PINYADPSGHFVITLFAVSCAAVIGAIIGAVSGAVYGGITAAANGQNVWAGIGFGALTGGFMGAGAGVASLFIAPVLVGEGVMVATATGA
-2050 GFVGGGMLSSIG
+2050 GFVMGNALSAGAALAIGTGIAFGSGAIGGAASDMLTQVANTGKVSDWNSVGVSALQWGLINTAG
-2062 SSVGG
+2062 AFLGSVGG
-2067 GLMYVSGSGN
+2067 PLSNLETALVSGVFGNVTGGIGLPADVIRDRINKRKQMNN
-2077 LSSPSRNLSSVPGW
+2077 LSYMYSY
-2091 LGTLSTGLDHGFTMI
+2091 GF
-2106 NPIRS
+2106 
-2111 AIACLQFTDLWDL
+2111 
-2124 MRLDG
+2124 
-2129 VTELPGTL
+2129 
-2137 SKVAT
+2137 
-2142 GIGWGLSIAGGAIA
+2142 
-2156 GYEKYA
+2156 
-2162 SGASL
+2162 
-2167 SSAIAGGIINAGI
+2167 
-2180 SIGAMY
+2180 
-2186 ASTAIATAAMGALV
+2186 
-2200 ASSLAIPGGVIIV
+2200 
-2213 GGAIIAV
+2213 
-2220 VAGIA
+2220 
-2225 INHLFTKLEIGG
+2225 
-2237 NTIEGHLNDFVDWLI
+2237 
-2252 FWD
+2252 

>member
-27 TPVVLV
+27 TPVVVV

-176 EICGVNITR
+176 EICGTNITR

-213 LITIIKTVSTKSNK
+213 LITIIKTVSTNSNK

-232 NIAYNRGKENSLN
+232 SIAYNRGKENSLN

-254 AQYEIVKNSDIYYIE
+254 AQYEIVKNSDVYYIE

-321 ITEIKVYNKIDDL
+321 ITEIKVYNKTDDL

-423 LVYEDGNSELT
+423 LVYEDGNNELT

-481 KKYYEYYKG
+481 MKYYEYYKG
-490 LTKSTDIFGNK
+490 LTKSTDNFGNK

-746 VFNDCRDEH
+746 VLNDCRDEH

-980 EFGKIT
+980 EFGKTT

-999 KYSNQLIKEY
+999 KYSNRLIKEY

-1024 KSGSTTNNLQANE
+1024 KLGSTTSNLQANE
-1037 IAGYNALN
+1037 IVGYNALN

-1088 SNTCIDSIIYEHE
+1088 SNTYIDSIIYEHE

-1186 QSINYRNNQY
+1186 QSINYRDNQY

-1367 GISINR
+1367 GISVNR

-1436 LTMIM
+1436 LSMIM

-1522 DTILRRMVYY
+1522 DTILKRMVYY

-1555 GTVSLR
+1555 GTASLR

-1586 SFYFNESKNLKVS
+1586 SFYFSESKNLKVS

-1640 LTKIDLTSSTTYVG
+1640 LTKIDLTSSTTYIG

-1798 EKKGEIVEREYDY
+1798 EKKGEIVEKEYDY

-1836 TYGANKCGQPIKMW
+1836 TYDANKCGQPIKMW

-1873 YSYNTEGIRTK
+1873 YSYNTKGIRTK

-1999 NTRYYSPEIGRW
+1999 NTRYYSPELGRFLQV
-2011 ISIDDVST
+2011 SDVSE
-2019 LNPSSING
+2019 LNPHSING
-2027 LNLYSYANN
+2027 LNLYAYANN
-2036 NPINIHYNTTLASA
+2036 NPISYSYNNVSKKIVPTLSSSAMSTNMNVVLIPSTIGGSANKTSTNPLSFSVGLLTPEKYEMPSWMSVYAFYAKGTLGWGYTFGDGYSLASFSTGVLDA
-2050 GFVGGGMLSSIG
+2050 TFHTPKWFSSLPNDHLANPNIYLGFGTWNVNA
-2062 SSVGG
+2062 SVG
-2067 GLMYVSGSGN
+2067 
-2077 LSSPSRNLSSVPGW
+2077 
-2091 LGTLSTGLDHGFTMI
+2091 
-2106 NPIRS
+2106 
-2111 AIACLQFTDLWDL
+2111 
-2124 MRLDG
+2124 
-2129 VTELPGTL
+2129 
-2137 SKVAT
+2137 
-2142 GIGWGLSIAGGAIA
+2142 
-2156 GYEKYA
+2156 
-2162 SGASL
+2162 
-2167 SSAIAGGIINAGI
+2167 AGI
-2180 SIGAMY
+2180 SGTAEIISGTVGLQFGDAISIDVKGYVGIGFTIY
-2186 ASTAIATAAMGALV
+2186 FTNGIKFGIGLGLGYEI
-2200 ASSLAIPGGVIIV
+2200 SLNIDWYE
-2213 GGAIIAV
+2213 
-2220 VAGIA
+2220 
-2225 INHLFTKLEIGG
+2225 LF
-2237 NTIEGHLNDFVDWLI
+2237 H
-2252 FWD
+2252 

>member
-27 TPVVLV
+27 TPVVVV
-33 NRGGLYNFNKGVLLF
+33 NQGGLYNFNKGVLLF

-58 NNRLGEGFFDIIGDL
+58 NNRLGEGYFDIIGDL

-95 LAAAQSLSIDENVED
+95 LAAAQSISIDENVED

-321 ITEIKVYNKIDDL
+321 ITEIKVYNKTDDL

-423 LVYEDGNSELT
+423 LVYEDGNNELT

-510 TCEMIMDGKARIK
+510 TCEMIMDDKARIK

-746 VFNDCRDEH
+746 VLNDCRDEH

-1024 KSGSTTNNLQANE
+1024 KLGSTTSNLQVNE
-1037 IAGYNALN
+1037 IVGYNALN

-1088 SNTCIDSIIYEHE
+1088 SNTYIDSIIYEHE

-1186 QSINYRNNQY
+1186 QSINYRDNQY

-1274 ANVNRANNDFK
+1274 ANVNRANDNFK

-1436 LTMIM
+1436 LSMIM

-1586 SFYFNESKNLKVS
+1586 SFYFSESKNLKVS

-1640 LTKIDLTSSTTYVG
+1640 LTKIDLTSSTTYIG

-1721 YDKTRISKEKHED
+1721 YDKTRISKEKYED

-1798 EKKGEIVEREYDY
+1798 EKKGEIVEKEYDY

-1836 TYGANKCGQPIKMW
+1836 TYDANKCGQPIKMW

-2011 ISIDDVST
+2011 ISIDDVDYLDPESV
-2019 LNPSSING
+2019 SG
-2027 LNLYSYANN
+2027 LNLYCYCIND
-2036 NPINIHYNTTLASA
+2036 PINKYDPSGHFVISAIIIGAGIGFLTSYISDVISEMQDGFDWSDFNTFEDNWLKYVGATL
-2050 GFVGGGMLSSIG
+2050 GGAI
-2062 SSVGG
+2062 G
-2067 GLMYVSGSGN
+2067 GLGAGLATTILANGVGNMVEAAFSGDISNFGDAMIQFALGGVLGGLGYGASKYVAGIFADKKISGILGN
-2077 LSSPSRNLSSVPGW
+2077 LSDNTKVNKRLAKAGFGNLKIGKHGITTVHEKMYKK
-2091 LGTLSTGLDHGFTMI
+2091 LGFEAL
-2106 NPIRS
+2106 
-2111 AIACLQFTDLWDL
+2111 
-2124 MRLDG
+2124 
-2129 VTELPGTL
+2129 E
-2137 SKVAT
+2137 K
-2142 GIGWGLSIAGGAIA
+2142 GLSY
-2156 GYEKYA
+2156 GYD
-2162 SGASL
+2162 
-2167 SSAIAGGIINAGI
+2167 
-2180 SIGAMY
+2180 
-2186 ASTAIATAAMGALV
+2186 
-2200 ASSLAIPGGVIIV
+2200 IIV
-2213 GGAIIAV
+2213 G
-2220 VAGIA
+2220 
-2225 INHLFTKLEIGG
+2225 F
-2237 NTIEGHLNDFVDWLI
+2237 I
-2252 FWD
+2252 F

>member
-27 TPVVLV
+27 TPVVVV
-33 NRGGLYNFNKGVLLF
+33 NQGGLYNFNKGVLLF

-58 NNRLGEGFFDIIGDL
+58 NNRLGEGYFDIIGDL

-95 LAAAQSLSIDENVED
+95 LAAAQSISIDENVED

-254 AQYEIVKNSDIYYIE
+254 AQYEIVKNSDVYYIE

-321 ITEIKVYNKIDDL
+321 ITEIKVYNKTDDL

-339 SNGLTKIKKVKTKTS
+339 SNGLTKIKKIKTKTS

-423 LVYEDGNSELT
+423 LVYEDGNNELT

-746 VFNDCRDEH
+746 VLNDCRDEH

-801 EVTSNQTFKISIIA
+801 EVTSNQTFKISVIA

-1088 SNTCIDSIIYEHE
+1088 SNTYIDSIIYEHE

-1186 QSINYRNNQY
+1186 QSINYRDNQY

-1230 AGKTGNGMYGLYQKE
+1230 AGKTGKGMYGLYQKE

-1373 KNQSKK
+1373 KNQNKK
-1379 TYCKIMLNEEITSS
+1379 SHCKIMLNEEITSS

-1640 LTKIDLTSSTTYVG
+1640 LTKIDLTSSTTYIG

-1673 NNEYSSDIECQKLN
+1673 NNEYSSDIECQRLN

-1798 EKKGEIVEREYDY
+1798 EKKGEIVEKEYDY

-1836 TYGANKCGQPIKMW
+1836 TYDANKCGQPIKMW

-1873 YSYNTEGIRTK
+1873 YSYNTKGIRTK

-2011 ISIDDVST
+2011 ISIDDVDYLDPESV
-2019 LNPSSING
+2019 SG
-2027 LNLYSYANN
+2027 LNLYCYCMND
-2036 NPINIHYNTTLASA
+2036 PINKYDPSGHFVISAIIIGAGIGFLTSYISDVISEMQDGFDWSDFNTFEDNWLKYVGATL
-2050 GFVGGGMLSSIG
+2050 GGAI
-2062 SSVGG
+2062 G
-2067 GLMYVSGSGN
+2067 GLGAGLATTILANGVGNMVEAAFSGDISNFGDAMIQFALGGVLGGLGYGASKYVAGIFADKKISGILGN
-2077 LSSPSRNLSSVPGW
+2077 LSDNTKVNKRLAKAGFGNLKIGKHGITTVHEKMYKK
-2091 LGTLSTGLDHGFTMI
+2091 LGFEAL
-2106 NPIRS
+2106 
-2111 AIACLQFTDLWDL
+2111 
-2124 MRLDG
+2124 
-2129 VTELPGTL
+2129 E
-2137 SKVAT
+2137 K
-2142 GIGWGLSIAGGAIA
+2142 GLSY
-2156 GYEKYA
+2156 GYD
-2162 SGASL
+2162 
-2167 SSAIAGGIINAGI
+2167 
-2180 SIGAMY
+2180 
-2186 ASTAIATAAMGALV
+2186 
-2200 ASSLAIPGGVIIV
+2200 IIV
-2213 GGAIIAV
+2213 G
-2220 VAGIA
+2220 
-2225 INHLFTKLEIGG
+2225 F
-2237 NTIEGHLNDFVDWLI
+2237 I
-2252 FWD
+2252 F

>member
-27 TPVVLV
+27 THVVVV

-48 VKLDMDLAKT
+48 VKLDMDLAKN

-321 ITEIKVYNKIDDL
+321 ITEIKVYNKTDDL

-339 SNGLTKIKKVKTKTS
+339 SNGLTKIKKIKTKTS

-423 LVYEDGNSELT
+423 LVYEDGNNELT

-510 TCEMIMDGKARIK
+510 TCEMIMDDKARIK

-598 SETIVITQDLKNIEQ
+598 DETIVITQDLKNIEQ

-746 VFNDCRDEH
+746 VLNDCRDEH

-1024 KSGSTTNNLQANE
+1024 KSGSTTSNLQANE

-1088 SNTCIDSIIYEHE
+1088 SNTYIDSIIYEHE

-1186 QSINYRNNQY
+1186 QSINYRDNQY

-1403 KYLTIANKLETNTTI
+1403 KYLTIANKIETNTTI
-1418 QTTSN
+1418 QTTSD

-1436 LTMIM
+1436 LSMIM

-1522 DTILRRMVYY
+1522 DTILKRMVYY

-1640 LTKIDLTSSTTYVG
+1640 LTKIDLTSSTTYIG

-1777 NLTDQIKEY
+1777 NLTDQTKEY

-1792 DRTAYY
+1792 DRTAYC
-1798 EKKGEIVEREYDY
+1798 EKKGEIVEKEYNY

-1836 TYGANKCGQPIKMW
+1836 TYDANKCGQPIKMW
-1850 LKEKEQNLL
+1850 LKGKEQNLL

-1873 YSYNTEGIRTK
+1873 YSYNTKGIRTK

-2011 ISIDDVST
+2011 ISIDDVDYLDPETVS
-2019 LNPSSING
+2019 G
-2027 LNLYSYANN
+2027 LNLYCYCMND
-2036 NPINIHYNTTLASA
+2036 PINKYDPSGHFAISLLVGLAVSFVIGSVASAISQYVQYGDVNWLQAGVDGLFAVASTALAYTGIGLIGSIAAGAGMGLAQYTLDSAVFHDDFSWSGALIATGLGALGGLASGRGA
-2050 GFVGGGMLSSIG
+2050 QHFKSIG
-2062 SSVGG
+2062 SNLDDTGRTGVKAILTAFDKCGTGAGYQKVMNLWGG
-2067 GLMYVSGSGN
+2067 RVANSLAKSISQN
-2077 LSSPSRNLSSVPGW
+2077 FTKSALIIW
-2091 LGTLSTGLDHGFTMI
+2091 GTT
-2106 NPIRS
+2106 
-2111 AIACLQFTDLWDL
+2111 A
-2124 MRLDG
+2124 
-2129 VTELPGTL
+2129 
-2137 SKVAT
+2137 AT
-2142 GIGWGLSIAGGAIA
+2142 YGLSYGLGQIDCG
-2156 GYEKYA
+2156 
-2162 SGASL
+2162 
-2167 SSAIAGGIINAGI
+2167 
-2180 SIGAMY
+2180 
-2186 ASTAIATAAMGALV
+2186 
-2200 ASSLAIPGGVIIV
+2200 
-2213 GGAIIAV
+2213 
-2220 VAGIA
+2220 
-2225 INHLFTKLEIGG
+2225 F
-2237 NTIEGHLNDFVDWLI
+2237 
-2252 FWD
+2252 

>member
-27 TPVVLV
+27 TPVVVV

-321 ITEIKVYNKIDDL
+321 ITEIKVYNKTDDL

-423 LVYEDGNSELT
+423 LVYEDGNNELT

-481 KKYYEYYKG
+481 TKYYEYYKG
-490 LTKSTDIFGNK
+490 LTKSTDNFGNK

-746 VFNDCRDEH
+746 VLNDCRDEH

-999 KYSNQLIKEY
+999 KYSNRLIKEY

-1088 SNTCIDSIIYEHE
+1088 SNTYIDSIIYEHE

-1110 KYYYDDEDRVIKIT
+1110 KYYYDDEYRVIKIT

-1186 QSINYRNNQY
+1186 QSINYRDNQY

-1274 ANVNRANNDFK
+1274 ANVNRANNYFK

-1313 LGKNIVDSQGSLTN
+1313 LGKKIVDSQGSLTN

-1367 GISINR
+1367 GISVNR

-1545 LAYELGLKEE
+1545 LAYELGLKEN

-1586 SFYFNESKNLKVS
+1586 SFYFSESKNLKVS

-1640 LTKIDLTSSTTYVG
+1640 LTKIDLTSSTTYIG

-1673 NNEYSSDIECQKLN
+1673 NNEYSSDIECQRLN

-1695 YGQNQLGQVVRKE
+1695 YGQNQLWQVVRKE

-1777 NLTDQIKEY
+1777 NLTEQTKEY

-1792 DRTAYY
+1792 DRTAYC
-1798 EKKGEIVEREYDY
+1798 EKKGEIVEKEYDY

-1836 TYGANKCGQPIKMW
+1836 TYDANKCGQPIKMW
-1850 LKEKEQNLL
+1850 LKGKEQNLL

-2011 ISIDDVST
+2011 ISIDDVDYLDPESV
-2019 LNPSSING
+2019 SG
-2027 LNLYSYANN
+2027 LNLYCYCMND
-2036 NPINIHYNTTLASA
+2036 PINKYDPSGHFVISAIIIGAGIGFLTSYISDVISEMQDGFDWSDFNTFEDNWLKYVGATL
-2050 GFVGGGMLSSIG
+2050 GGAI
-2062 SSVGG
+2062 G
-2067 GLMYVSGSGN
+2067 GLGAGLATTILANGVGNMVEAAFSGDISNFGDAMIQFALGGVLGGLGYGASKYVAGIFADKKISGILGN
-2077 LSSPSRNLSSVPGW
+2077 LSDNTKVNKRLAKAGFGNLKIGKHGITTVHEKMYKK
-2091 LGTLSTGLDHGFTMI
+2091 LGFEAL
-2106 NPIRS
+2106 
-2111 AIACLQFTDLWDL
+2111 
-2124 MRLDG
+2124 
-2129 VTELPGTL
+2129 E
-2137 SKVAT
+2137 K
-2142 GIGWGLSIAGGAIA
+2142 GLSY
-2156 GYEKYA
+2156 GYD
-2162 SGASL
+2162 
-2167 SSAIAGGIINAGI
+2167 
-2180 SIGAMY
+2180 
-2186 ASTAIATAAMGALV
+2186 
-2200 ASSLAIPGGVIIV
+2200 IIV
-2213 GGAIIAV
+2213 G
-2220 VAGIA
+2220 
-2225 INHLFTKLEIGG
+2225 F
-2237 NTIEGHLNDFVDWLI
+2237 I
-2252 FWD
+2252 F

>member
-27 TPVVLV
+27 TPVVVV

-176 EICGVNITR
+176 EICGTNITR

-201 PVTEYINLFTGS
+201 SVTEYINLFTGS
-213 LITIIKTVSTKSNK
+213 LITIIKTVSTNSNK

-232 NIAYNRGKENSLN
+232 SIAYNRGKENSLN

-321 ITEIKVYNKIDDL
+321 TTEIKVYNKIDDL

-423 LVYEDGNSELT
+423 LVYEDENNELT

-481 KKYYEYYKG
+481 TKYYEYYKG
-490 LTKSTDIFGNK
+490 LTKSTDNFGNK

-746 VFNDCRDEH
+746 VLNDCRDEH

-779 TKEIKIRGKANDV
+779 TKEIKIRGKANAV

-999 KYSNQLIKEY
+999 KYSNRLIKEY

-1088 SNTCIDSIIYEHE
+1088 SNTYIDSIIYEHE

-1186 QSINYRNNQY
+1186 QSINYRDNQY

-1274 ANVNRANNDFK
+1274 ANVNRANNYFK

-1299 PTSQTIVGQ
+1299 PTSQTIVGR

-1327 KSIANL
+1327 KTIANL

-1418 QTTSN
+1418 QTTSD

-1436 LTMIM
+1436 LSMIM

-1522 DTILRRMVYY
+1522 DTILKRMVYY

-1555 GTVSLR
+1555 GTASLR

-1586 SFYFNESKNLKVS
+1586 SFYFSESKNLKVS

-1640 LTKIDLTSSTTYVG
+1640 LTKIDLTSSTTYIG

-1673 NNEYSSDIECQKLN
+1673 NNEYSSDIECQRLN

-1721 YDKTRISKEKHED
+1721 YDKTRISKEKHKD

-1777 NLTDQIKEY
+1777 ILTDQIKEY

-1798 EKKGEIVEREYDY
+1798 EKKGEIVEKEYDY

-1836 TYGANKCGQPIKMW
+1836 TYDANKCGQPIKMW

-2011 ISIDDVST
+2011 ISIDDVDYLDPESV
-2019 LNPSSING
+2019 SG
-2027 LNLYSYANN
+2027 LNLYCYCMND
-2036 NPINIHYNTTLASA
+2036 PINKYDPSGHFVISAIIIGAGIGFLTSYISDVISEMQDGFDWSDFNTFEDNWLKYVGATL
-2050 GFVGGGMLSSIG
+2050 GGAI
-2062 SSVGG
+2062 G
-2067 GLMYVSGSGN
+2067 GLGAGLATTILANGVGNMVEAAFSGDISNFGDAMIQFALGGVLGGLGYGASKYVAGIFADKKISGILGN
-2077 LSSPSRNLSSVPGW
+2077 LSDNTKVNKRLAKAGFGNLKIGKHGITTVHEKMYKK
-2091 LGTLSTGLDHGFTMI
+2091 LGFEAL
-2106 NPIRS
+2106 
-2111 AIACLQFTDLWDL
+2111 
-2124 MRLDG
+2124 
-2129 VTELPGTL
+2129 E
-2137 SKVAT
+2137 K
-2142 GIGWGLSIAGGAIA
+2142 GLSY
-2156 GYEKYA
+2156 GYD
-2162 SGASL
+2162 
-2167 SSAIAGGIINAGI
+2167 
-2180 SIGAMY
+2180 
-2186 ASTAIATAAMGALV
+2186 
-2200 ASSLAIPGGVIIV
+2200 IIV
-2213 GGAIIAV
+2213 G
-2220 VAGIA
+2220 
-2225 INHLFTKLEIGG
+2225 F
-2237 NTIEGHLNDFVDWLI
+2237 I
-2252 FWD
+2252 F

>member
-27 TPVVLV
+27 TPVVVV
-33 NRGGLYNFNKGVLLF
+33 NQGGLYNFNKGVLLF

-58 NNRLGEGFFDIIGDL
+58 NNRLGEGYFDIIGDL

-95 LAAAQSLSIDENVED
+95 LAAAQSISIDENVED

-254 AQYEIVKNSDIYYIE
+254 AQYEIVKNSDVYYIE

-321 ITEIKVYNKIDDL
+321 ITEIKVYNKTDDL

-339 SNGLTKIKKVKTKTS
+339 SNGLTKIKKIKTKTS

-423 LVYEDGNSELT
+423 LVYEDGNNELT

-746 VFNDCRDEH
+746 VLNDCRDEH

-801 EVTSNQTFKISIIA
+801 EVTSNQTFKISVIA

-1088 SNTCIDSIIYEHE
+1088 SNTYIDSIIYEHE

-1186 QSINYRNNQY
+1186 QSINYRDNQY

-1230 AGKTGNGMYGLYQKE
+1230 AGKTGKGMYGLYQKE

-1373 KNQSKK
+1373 KNQNKK
-1379 TYCKIMLNEEITSS
+1379 SHCKIMLNEEITSS

-1640 LTKIDLTSSTTYVG
+1640 LTKIDLTSSTTYIG

-1673 NNEYSSDIECQKLN
+1673 NNEYSSDIECQRLN

-1798 EKKGEIVEREYDY
+1798 EKKGEIVEKEYDY

-1836 TYGANKCGQPIKMW
+1836 TYDANKCGQPIKMW

-1873 YSYNTEGIRTK
+1873 YSYNTKGIRTK
-1884 KETEEGTTEYSLI
+1884 KETEEGTTEYNLI

-2011 ISIDDVST
+2011 ISIDDVDYLDPESV
-2019 LNPSSING
+2019 SG
-2027 LNLYSYANN
+2027 LNLYCYCMND
-2036 NPINIHYNTTLASA
+2036 PINKYDPSGHFVISAIIIGAGIGFLTSYISDVISEMQDGFDWSDFNTFEDNWLKYVGATL
-2050 GFVGGGMLSSIG
+2050 GGAI
-2062 SSVGG
+2062 G
-2067 GLMYVSGSGN
+2067 GLGAGLATTILANGVGNMVEAAFSGDISNFGDAMIQFALGGVLGGLGYGASKYVAGIFADKKISGILGN
-2077 LSSPSRNLSSVPGW
+2077 LSDNTKVNKRLAKAGFGNLKIGKHGITTVHEKMYKK
-2091 LGTLSTGLDHGFTMI
+2091 LGFEAL
-2106 NPIRS
+2106 
-2111 AIACLQFTDLWDL
+2111 
-2124 MRLDG
+2124 
-2129 VTELPGTL
+2129 E
-2137 SKVAT
+2137 K
-2142 GIGWGLSIAGGAIA
+2142 GLSY
-2156 GYEKYA
+2156 GYD
-2162 SGASL
+2162 
-2167 SSAIAGGIINAGI
+2167 
-2180 SIGAMY
+2180 
-2186 ASTAIATAAMGALV
+2186 
-2200 ASSLAIPGGVIIV
+2200 IIV
-2213 GGAIIAV
+2213 G
-2220 VAGIA
+2220 
-2225 INHLFTKLEIGG
+2225 F
-2237 NTIEGHLNDFVDWLI
+2237 I
-2252 FWD
+2252 F